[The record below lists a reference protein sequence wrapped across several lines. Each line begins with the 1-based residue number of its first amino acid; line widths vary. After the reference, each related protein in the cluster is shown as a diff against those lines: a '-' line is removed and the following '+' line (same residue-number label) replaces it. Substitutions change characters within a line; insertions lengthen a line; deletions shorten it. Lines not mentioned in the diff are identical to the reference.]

1 MVTPQI
7 SERSKQSEAGVALG
21 KGHGYSTSVPL
32 RKRWASPGTATSPNQ
47 TEPSGAEVIE
57 LGLLSGEGRLNV
69 VTLPNC
75 DSFRTTLLTE
85 ERSAH
90 PASDVEVEG
99 AELWRRT

>member
-1 MVTPQI
+1 
-7 SERSKQSEAGVALG
+7 
-21 KGHGYSTSVPL
+21 
-32 RKRWASPGTATSPNQ
+32 
-47 TEPSGAEVIE
+47 VIE